1 MEDTSET
8 PKILHRVVLIGA
20 GNDRPEVVRTIMLLT
35 GMDFEKAVK
44 TTAAQPLPS
53 IVLETEDPDAAIIA
67 HSLLI
72 KAGAEVDIQENT
84 DTSCSSPEAAQP
96 RYAVVLINPGDHIIQ
111 VIKTVRDITHL
122 DLKEVKDLV
131 ESAPGAIILQTD
143 DLNAATSAANAISA
157 SEADSEI
164 VDRTSGESKM
174 VMSVPRQL
182 PSNTPSGTY
191 RVDIMDTGLE
201 KRRLV
206 SSLRMQASQAYE
218 DAQKIVDREMPSTA
232 VDGIDRL
239 SALNIANSLASAGA
253 RVEVVDT
260 NSLQRTEILPPIQSP
275 QPIETP
281 TVTAPNRVD
290 WKERFKKWFAGHPN
304 D

>member
-1 MEDTSET
+1 MADSSET
-8 PKILHRVVLIGA
+8 PKLFHRVVLINA

-44 TTAAQPLPS
+44 ITAMQPVS
-53 IVLETEDPDAAIIA
+53 NVVLETDDPDAAQIA
-67 HSLLI
+67 HSLLV
-72 KAGAEVDIQENT
+72 KAGAEVEIHENT
-84 DTSCSSPEAAQP
+84 DISDQSPEIAQP

-111 VIKTVRDITHL
+111 VIKAVRDITHL

-131 ESAPGAIILQTD
+131 ESAPGSIILQTD
-143 DLNAATSAANAISA
+143 DLNAATGAANAISA

-164 VDRTSGESKM
+164 VDRESGESRI

-191 RVDIMDTGLE
+191 RVNIMDAGSE

-218 DAQKIVDREMPSTA
+218 DAQRIVDREMPSMA
-232 VDGIDRL
+232 VDGVDRL
-239 SALNIANSLASAGA
+239 SALNIAKSLASAGA
-253 RVEVVDT
+253 RVEIIDT
-260 NSLQRTEILPPIQSP
+260 NSFQRTEILPTVPSPEPVPIS
-275 QPIETP
+275 
-281 TVTAPNRVD
+281 TASAPDRVD
-290 WKERFKKWFAGHPN
+290 WKERIKKWFFSHPN
-304 D
+304 A

>member
-1 MEDTSET
+1 MAVPNET
-8 PKILHRVVLIGA
+8 PKIRQRVVLVNA

-44 TTAAQPLPS
+44 ATATQILPS
-53 IVLETEDPDAAIIA
+53 VVLETEDSDAAQIA
-67 HSLLI
+67 LSLLT

-84 DTSCSSPEAAQP
+84 DASCSLPETAQP
-96 RYAVVLINPGDHIIQ
+96 RYAVLLINPGEHIIQ
-111 VIKTVRDITHL
+111 VIKAVRDITHL
-122 DLKEVKDLV
+122 GLKEVKELV

-143 DLNAATSAANAISA
+143 DLNAANSAANAISA

-260 NSLQRTEILPPIQSP
+260 NSLQRTEILPRVQSP
-275 QPIETP
+275 QPVATP
-281 TVTAPNRVD
+281 EIIAPERVD